1 MDKKRYTKAQ
11 IRERIRRKKILFDGA
26 FGTYYGGKYDTKQLP
41 ELANLEAPG
50 RVKEI
55 HREYLEAGAQILRTN
70 TFAANSFC
78 MDLSPEQIGET
89 IRRGVRLAQEAV
101 AEWRED
107 TGETREIYIAG
118 DIGQIPCDALSRR
131 EILSREYEEIC
142 RILLEEGVD
151 LLVFETFSEMEEI
164 LPVVK
169 AMGQRTFITVQFSV
183 NQFGYSNAGLSARKL
198 LQQAGAVAEIDAVGF
213 NCGVGPSHMYRI
225 LQQLEKPADKLLTA
239 LPNAGYPQMVTGR
252 MIFSGDNRD
261 YFVDR
266 MQQMVSIGVDMAG
279 GCCGTTPEYIRE
291 LAKKLDLTGYPQEK
305 KNAEPEKKQE
315 PVEDHSFYRA
325 KEAEGKNR
333 KLIAVEL
340 APPVGSDDEKLM
352 DAAHLLQKSGVDV
365 LTFPDSPSGRT
376 RADSILMAEKVARE
390 TGMCVMPHI
399 CCRDKNAIA
408 MRSQLLG
415 AYINGIHNFLVITG
429 DPIPSMVRTTV
440 KSVFNFDSVGLM
452 QIIADMNE
460 EQFAQAPVSF
470 GGAINQGRRNLE
482 VEIGRVKKKQAA
494 GAEFFLTQPVSTKE
508 SADRVRRIK
517 EETGARILCGIMPFV
532 SLKNATFMKNE
543 MAGIDVTDEVLA
555 RYRADMTKEE
565 GEQAGVELAK
575 EVIAMTE
582 DFADGY
588 YFSFPFNRVSML
600 DKILN

>member
-1 MDKKRYTKAQ
+1 MGNTKHTKEQ
-11 IRERIRRKKILFDGA
+11 IRERIQQKKLLFDGA

-41 ELANLEAPG
+41 ELANLEAPE

-55 HREYLEAGAQILRTN
+55 HTEYLEAGAQILRTN

-78 MDLSPEQIGET
+78 MDMSKEQIEET
-89 IRRGVRLAQEAV
+89 LRSGVRLAREAV
-101 AEWRED
+101 AAWRER
-107 TGETREIYIAG
+107 TGETKEVYIAG
-118 DIGQIPCDALSRR
+118 DIGQIPCDALAQKDT
-131 EILSREYEEIC
+131 LCREYEDIC
-142 RILLEEGVD
+142 RIFLEEGVD
-151 LLVFETFSEMEEI
+151 FFVFETFSVMEEI
-164 LPVVK
+164 LPAIK
-169 AMGQRTFITVQFSV
+169 MIGEQAFITVQFSV

-198 LQQAGAVAEIDAVGF
+198 LQRAGTIKEIDAVGF

-225 LQQLEKPADKLLTA
+225 LQTLYKPADKFLTA

-252 MIFSGDNRD
+252 MIFTGDNRE

-266 MQQMVSIGVDMAG
+266 MQQMIALGVDMAG
-279 GCCGTTPEYIRE
+279 GCCGTTPEYIAD
-291 LAKKLDLTGYPQEK
+291 LAGKLDFTQYPQAK
-305 KNAEPEKKQE
+305 TNAEPEKKQAGT
-315 PVEDHSFYRA
+315 EDHSFYHK
-325 KEAEGKNR
+325 KEAEGGK

-340 APPVGSDDEKLM
+340 APPMGIDDEKLM
-352 DAAHLLQKSGVDV
+352 DAAHLLQRSGVDV

-429 DPIPSMVRTTV
+429 DPIPSLVRTTV

-452 QIIADMNE
+452 QILADMNE
-460 EQFAQAPVSF
+460 EQFAQAPVSY

-482 VEIGRVKKKQAA
+482 VEIGRVKKKMTA
-494 GAEFFLTQPVSTKE
+494 GATFFLTQPISTKE

-555 RYRADMTKEE
+555 RYRADMTREE
-565 GEQAGVELAK
+565 GEQAGVQLAK

-588 YFSFPFNRVSML
+588 YFSFPFNRVTML
-600 DKILN
+600 EKILD

>member
-1 MDKKRYTKAQ
+1 MGNTKHTKEQ
-11 IRERIRRKKILFDGA
+11 IRERIQQKKLLFDGA

-41 ELANLEAPG
+41 ELANLEAPE

-55 HREYLEAGAQILRTN
+55 HTEYLEAGAQILRTN

-78 MDLSPEQIGET
+78 MDMSKEQIEET
-89 IRRGVRLAQEAV
+89 LRSGVRLAREAV
-101 AEWRED
+101 AAWRAR
-107 TGETREIYIAG
+107 TGETKEVYIAG
-118 DIGQIPCDALSRR
+118 DIGQIPGDALAQKDT
-131 EILSREYEEIC
+131 LCREYEEIC
-142 RILLEEGVD
+142 RIFLEEGVD
-151 LLVFETFSEMEEI
+151 FFVFETFSEMEEL
-164 LPVVK
+164 LPAIK
-169 AMGQRTFITVQFSV
+169 MIGEQAFITVQFSV

-198 LQQAGAVAEIDAVGF
+198 LQRAGEAKEIDAVGF

-225 LQQLEKPADKLLTA
+225 LQTLYKPADKFLTA

-252 MIFSGDNRD
+252 MIFTGDNRE

-266 MQQMVSIGVDMAG
+266 MQQMIALGVDMAG
-279 GCCGTTPEYIRE
+279 GCCGTTPEYIAD
-291 LAKKLDLTGYPQEK
+291 LAGKLDFTQYPQAK
-305 KNAEPEKKQE
+305 ANAEPEKKQAGT
-315 PVEDHSFYRA
+315 EDHSFYHN
-325 KEAEGKNR
+325 KEAEGRK

-340 APPVGSDDEKLM
+340 APPAGIDDEKLM
-352 DAAHLLQKSGVDV
+352 DAAHLLQRSGVDV

-452 QIIADMNE
+452 QILADMNE
-460 EQFAQAPVSF
+460 EQFAQAPVSY

-482 VEIGRVKKKQAA
+482 VEIGRVKKKMAA
-494 GAEFFLTQPVSTKE
+494 GATFFLTQPISTKE

-555 RYRADMTKEE
+555 RYRADMTREE
-565 GEQAGVELAK
+565 GEQAGVQLAK
-575 EVIAMTE
+575 EVITMTE

-588 YFSFPFNRVSML
+588 YFSFPFNRVTML
-600 DKILN
+600 EKILD

>member
-1 MDKKRYTKAQ
+1 MGNTKHTKEQ
-11 IRERIRRKKILFDGA
+11 IRERIQQKKLLFDGA

-41 ELANLEAPG
+41 ELANLEAPE

-55 HREYLEAGAQILRTN
+55 HTEYLEAGAQILRTN

-78 MDLSPEQIGET
+78 MDMSKEQIEET
-89 IRRGVRLAQEAV
+89 LRSGVRLAREAV
-101 AEWRED
+101 AAWRER
-107 TGETREIYIAG
+107 TGETKEVYIAG
-118 DIGQIPCDALSRR
+118 DIGQIPCDALAQKDT
-131 EILSREYEEIC
+131 LCREYEDIC
-142 RILLEEGVD
+142 RIFLEEGVD
-151 LLVFETFSEMEEI
+151 FFVFETFSEMEEI
-164 LPVVK
+164 LPAIK
-169 AMGQRTFITVQFSV
+169 MIGEQAFITVQFSV

-198 LQQAGAVAEIDAVGF
+198 LQRAGTIKEIDAVGF

-225 LQQLEKPADKLLTA
+225 LQTLYKPADKFLTA

-252 MIFSGDNRD
+252 MIFTGDNRE

-266 MQQMVSIGVDMAG
+266 MQQMIALGVDMAG
-279 GCCGTTPEYIRE
+279 GCCGTTPEYIAD
-291 LAKKLDLTGYPQEK
+291 LAGKLDFTQYPQAK
-305 KNAEPEKKQE
+305 TNAEPEKKQAGT
-315 PVEDHSFYRA
+315 EDHSFYHK
-325 KEAEGKNR
+325 KEAEGGK

-340 APPVGSDDEKLM
+340 APPMGIDDEKLM
-352 DAAHLLQKSGVDV
+352 DAAHLLQRSGVDV

-429 DPIPSMVRTTV
+429 DPIPSLVRTTV

-452 QIIADMNE
+452 QILADMNE
-460 EQFAQAPVSF
+460 EQFAQAPVSY

-482 VEIGRVKKKQAA
+482 VEIGRVKKKMAA
-494 GAEFFLTQPVSTKE
+494 GATFFLTQPISTKE

-555 RYRADMTKEE
+555 RYRADMTREE
-565 GEQAGVELAK
+565 GEQTGVQLAK

-588 YFSFPFNRVSML
+588 YFSFPFNRVTML
-600 DKILN
+600 EKILD

>member
-1 MDKKRYTKAQ
+1 MGNTKHTKEQ
-11 IRERIRRKKILFDGA
+11 IRERIQQKKLLFDGA

-41 ELANLEAPG
+41 ELANLEAPE

-78 MDLSPEQIGET
+78 MDMSKEQIEET
-89 IRRGVRLAQEAV
+89 LRSGVRLAREAV
-101 AEWRED
+101 AAWRER
-107 TGETREIYIAG
+107 TGETKEVYIAG
-118 DIGQIPCDALSRR
+118 DIGQIPCDALAQKDT
-131 EILSREYEEIC
+131 LCREYEEIC
-142 RILLEEGVD
+142 RIFLEEGVD
-151 LLVFETFSEMEEI
+151 FFVFETFSEMEEI
-164 LPVVK
+164 LPAIK
-169 AMGQRTFITVQFSV
+169 MIGEQAFITVQFSV

-198 LQQAGAVAEIDAVGF
+198 LQRAGTIKEIDAVGF

-225 LQQLEKPADKLLTA
+225 LQTLYKPADKFLTA

-252 MIFSGDNRD
+252 MIFTMDNRE

-266 MQQMVSIGVDMAG
+266 MQQMIALGVDMAG
-279 GCCGTTPEYIRE
+279 GCCGTTPEYIAD
-291 LAKKLDLTGYPQEK
+291 LAGKLDFTQYPQAQEK
-305 KNAEPEKKQE
+305 AEPEKKQAGT
-315 PVEDHSFYRA
+315 EDHSFYHK
-325 KEAEGKNR
+325 KEAEGGK

-340 APPVGSDDEKLM
+340 APPMGIDDEKLM
-352 DAAHLLQKSGVDV
+352 DAAHLLQRSGVDV

-415 AYINGIHNFLVITG
+415 AYINSIHNFLVITG
-429 DPIPSMVRTTV
+429 DPIPSLVRTTV

-452 QIIADMNE
+452 QILADMNE
-460 EQFAQAPVSF
+460 EQFAQAPVSY

-482 VEIGRVKKKQAA
+482 VEIGRVKKKMAA
-494 GAEFFLTQPVSTKE
+494 GATFFLTQPISTKE

-555 RYRADMTKEE
+555 RYRADMTREE
-565 GEQAGVELAK
+565 GEQAGVQLAK

-588 YFSFPFNRVSML
+588 YFSFPFNRVTML
-600 DKILN
+600 EKILD

>member
-1 MDKKRYTKAQ
+1 MGNTKHTKEQ
-11 IRERIRRKKILFDGA
+11 IRERIQQKKLLFDGA

-41 ELANLEAPG
+41 ELANLEAPE

-55 HREYLEAGAQILRTN
+55 HTEYLEAGAQILRTN

-78 MDLSPEQIGET
+78 MDMSKEQIEET
-89 IRRGVRLAQEAV
+89 LRSGVRLAREAV
-101 AEWRED
+101 DAWRER
-107 TGETREIYIAG
+107 TGETKEVYIAG
-118 DIGQIPCDALSRR
+118 DIGQIPCDALAQKDT
-131 EILSREYEEIC
+131 LCREYEEIC
-142 RILLEEGVD
+142 RIFLEEGVD
-151 LLVFETFSEMEEI
+151 FFVFETFSEMEEL
-164 LPVVK
+164 LPAIK
-169 AMGQRTFITVQFSV
+169 MIGEQAFITAQFSV

-198 LQQAGAVAEIDAVGF
+198 LQRAGEVKEIDAVGF
-213 NCGVGPSHMYRI
+213 NCGVGPSHMHRI
-225 LQQLEKPADKLLTA
+225 LQILEKPEGKLLTA

-252 MIFSGDNRD
+252 MLFTGDNKD

-266 MQQMVSIGVDMAG
+266 MQQMIALGVDMAG
-279 GCCGTTPEYIRE
+279 GCCGTTPEYIAD
-291 LAKKLDLTGYPQEK
+291 LAGNLDFTQYPQAQEK
-305 KNAEPEKKQE
+305 AEPEKKQAGT
-315 PVEDHSFYRA
+315 EDHSFYHN
-325 KEAEGKNR
+325 KEAEGRK

-340 APPVGSDDEKLM
+340 APPAGIDDEKLM
-352 DAAHLLQKSGVDV
+352 DAAHLLQRSGVDV

-415 AYINGIHNFLVITG
+415 AYINSIHNFLVITG
-429 DPIPSMVRTTV
+429 DPIPSLVRTTV

-452 QIIADMNE
+452 QILADMNE
-460 EQFAQAPVSF
+460 EQFAQAPVSY

-482 VEIGRVKKKQAA
+482 VEIGRVKKKMAA
-494 GAEFFLTQPVSTKE
+494 GATFFLTQPISTKE

-555 RYRADMTKEE
+555 RYRADMTREE
-565 GEQAGVELAK
+565 GEQAGVQLAK

-588 YFSFPFNRVSML
+588 YFSFPFNRVTML
-600 DKILN
+600 EKILD

>member
-1 MDKKRYTKAQ
+1 MNL
-11 IRERIRRKKILFDGA
+11 REYLKTTNLITDGA
-26 FGTYYGGKYDTKQLP
+26 FGTYFAAKYQTQDIP
-41 ELANLEAPG
+41 ELANITAPEK
-50 RVKEI
+50 VKKI
-55 HREYLEAGAQILRTN
+55 HEEYLNAGAKFIRTN
-70 TFAANSFC
+70 TFASNT
-78 MDLSPEQIGET
+78 ET
-89 IRRGVRLAQEAV
+89 LQEDFSEVEKNIQAAV
-101 AEWRED
+101 
-107 TGETREIYIAG
+107 EIARDAVNGRDAWIAG
-118 DIGQIPCDALSRR
+118 DIGPIPVNGAEDAAAAADEYYQIAKTFAEC
-131 EILSREYEEIC
+131 
-142 RILLEEGVD
+142 GVTVLD
-151 LLVFETFSEMEEI
+151 FETFADLDGI
-164 LPVVK
+164 LPAIK
-169 AMGQRTFITVQFSV
+169 KICAEYEMFIMVSFSV

-198 LQQAGAVAEIDAVGF
+198 LQRAGEAKEIDAVGF

-225 LQQLEKPADKLLTA
+225 LQTLYKPADKFLTA

-252 MIFSGDNRD
+252 MIFTGDNRE

-266 MQQMVSIGVDMAG
+266 MQQMIALGVDMAG
-279 GCCGTTPEYIRE
+279 GCCGTTPEYISD
-291 LAKKLDLTGYPQEK
+291 LAGKLDFTQYPQTQEK
-305 KNAEPEKKQE
+305 AEPEKKQAGT
-315 PVEDHSFYRA
+315 EDHSFYHN
-325 KEAEGKNR
+325 KEAEGGK

-340 APPVGSDDEKLM
+340 APPAGIDDEKLM
-352 DAAHLLQKSGVDV
+352 DAAHLLQRSGVDV

-452 QIIADMNE
+452 QILADMNE
-460 EQFAQAPVSF
+460 EQFAQAPVSY

-482 VEIGRVKKKQAA
+482 VEIGRVKKKMAA
-494 GAEFFLTQPVSTKE
+494 GATFFLTQPISTKE

-555 RYRADMTKEE
+555 RYRADMTREE
-565 GEQAGVELAK
+565 GEQAGVQLAK
-575 EVIAMTE
+575 EVINMTE

-588 YFSFPFNRVSML
+588 YFSFPFNRVTML
-600 DKILN
+600 EKILD

>member
-1 MDKKRYTKAQ
+1 MGNTKHTKEQ
-11 IRERIRRKKILFDGA
+11 IRERIQQKKLFFDGA

-41 ELANLEAPG
+41 ELANLEAPE

-55 HREYLEAGAQILRTN
+55 HTEYLEAGAQILRTN

-78 MDLSPEQIGET
+78 MDMSKEQIEET
-89 IRRGVRLAQEAV
+89 LRSGVRLAREAV
-101 AEWRED
+101 AAWRER
-107 TGETREIYIAG
+107 TGETKEVYIAG
-118 DIGQIPCDALSRR
+118 DIGQIPCDALAQKDT
-131 EILSREYEEIC
+131 LCREYEDIC
-142 RILLEEGVD
+142 RIFLEEGVD
-151 LLVFETFSEMEEI
+151 FFVFETFSEMEEI
-164 LPVVK
+164 LPAIK
-169 AMGQRTFITVQFSV
+169 MIGEQAFITVQFSV

-198 LQQAGAVAEIDAVGF
+198 LQRAGTIKEIDAVGF

-225 LQQLEKPADKLLTA
+225 LQTLYKPADKFLTA

-252 MIFSGDNRD
+252 MIFTGDNRE

-266 MQQMVSIGVDMAG
+266 MQQMIALGVDMAG
-279 GCCGTTPEYIRE
+279 GCCGTTPEYIAD
-291 LAKKLDLTGYPQEK
+291 LAGKLDFTQYPQAK
-305 KNAEPEKKQE
+305 TNAEPEKKQAGT
-315 PVEDHSFYRA
+315 EDHSFYHK
-325 KEAEGKNR
+325 KEAEGGK

-340 APPVGSDDEKLM
+340 APPMGIDDEKLM
-352 DAAHLLQKSGVDV
+352 DAAHLLQRSGVDV

-429 DPIPSMVRTTV
+429 DPIPSLVRTTV
-440 KSVFNFDSVGLM
+440 KGVFNFDSVGLM
-452 QIIADMNE
+452 QILADMNE
-460 EQFAQAPVSF
+460 EQFAQAPVSY

-482 VEIGRVKKKQAA
+482 VEIGRVKKKMAA
-494 GAEFFLTQPVSTKE
+494 GATFFLTQPISTKE
-508 SADRVRRIK
+508 SADRVRRVK

-543 MAGIDVTDEVLA
+543 MAGIDVTDEVLE
-555 RYRADMTKEE
+555 RYRADMTREE
-565 GEQAGVELAK
+565 GEQAGVQLAK

-588 YFSFPFNRVSML
+588 YFSFPFNRVTML
-600 DKILN
+600 EKILD

>member
-1 MDKKRYTKAQ
+1 MGNTKHTKEQ
-11 IRERIRRKKILFDGA
+11 IRERIQQKKLLFDGA

-41 ELANLEAPG
+41 ELANLEAPE

-55 HREYLEAGAQILRTN
+55 HTEYLEAGAQILRTN

-78 MDLSPEQIGET
+78 MDMSKEQIEET
-89 IRRGVRLAQEAV
+89 LRSGVRLAREAV
-101 AEWRED
+101 AAWRAR
-107 TGETREIYIAG
+107 TGETKEVYIAG
-118 DIGQIPCDALSRR
+118 DIGQIPGDALAQKDT
-131 EILSREYEEIC
+131 LCREYEEIC
-142 RILLEEGVD
+142 RIFLEEGVD
-151 LLVFETFSEMEEI
+151 FFVFETFSEMEEL
-164 LPVVK
+164 LPAIK
-169 AMGQRTFITVQFSV
+169 MIGEQAFITVQFSV

-198 LQQAGAVAEIDAVGF
+198 LQRAGAIKEIDAVGF

-225 LQQLEKPADKLLTA
+225 LQT
-239 LPNAGYPQMVTGR
+239 
-252 MIFSGDNRD
+252 
-261 YFVDR
+261 
-266 MQQMVSIGVDMAG
+266 
-279 GCCGTTPEYIRE
+279 
-291 LAKKLDLTGYPQEK
+291 
-305 KNAEPEKKQE
+305 PEKKQAGT
-315 PVEDHSFYRA
+315 EDHSFYHN
-325 KEAEGKNR
+325 KEAEGGK

-340 APPVGSDDEKLM
+340 APPAGIDDEKLM
-352 DAAHLLQKSGVDV
+352 DAAHLLQRSGVDV

-452 QIIADMNE
+452 QILADMNE
-460 EQFAQAPVSF
+460 EQFARAPVSY

-482 VEIGRVKKKQAA
+482 VEIGRVKKKMAA
-494 GAEFFLTQPVSTKE
+494 GATFFLTQPISTKE

-555 RYRADMTKEE
+555 RYRADMTREE
-565 GEQAGVELAK
+565 GEQAGVQLAK

-588 YFSFPFNRVSML
+588 YFSFPFNRVTML
-600 DKILN
+600 EKILD

>member
-1 MDKKRYTKAQ
+1 MGNTKHTKEQ
-11 IRERIRRKKILFDGA
+11 IRERIQQKKLLFDGA

-41 ELANLEAPG
+41 ELANLEAPE

-55 HREYLEAGAQILRTN
+55 HTEYLEAGAQILRTN

-78 MDLSPEQIGET
+78 MDMSKEQIEET
-89 IRRGVRLAQEAV
+89 LRSGVRLAREAV
-101 AEWRED
+101 AAWRER
-107 TGETREIYIAG
+107 TGETKEVYIAG
-118 DIGQIPCDALSRR
+118 DIGQIPGDALAQKDT
-131 EILSREYEEIC
+131 LCREYEEIC
-142 RILLEEGVD
+142 RIFLEEGVD
-151 LLVFETFSEMEEI
+151 FFVFETFSEMEEI
-164 LPVVK
+164 LPAIK
-169 AMGQRTFITVQFSV
+169 MIGEQAFITVQFSV

-198 LQQAGAVAEIDAVGF
+198 LQRAGTIKEIDAVGF

-225 LQQLEKPADKLLTA
+225 LQTLYKPADKFLTA

-252 MIFSGDNRD
+252 MIFTGDNRE

-266 MQQMVSIGVDMAG
+266 MKQMIALGVDMAG
-279 GCCGTTPEYIRE
+279 GCCGTTPEYIAD
-291 LAKKLDLTGYPQEK
+291 LAGKLDFTQYPQAK
-305 KNAEPEKKQE
+305 TNAEPEKKQAGT
-315 PVEDHSFYRA
+315 EDHSFYHK
-325 KEAEGKNR
+325 KEAEGGK

-340 APPVGSDDEKLM
+340 APPMGIDDEKLM
-352 DAAHLLQKSGVDV
+352 DAAHLLQRSGVDV

-429 DPIPSMVRTTV
+429 DPIPSLVRTTV

-452 QIIADMNE
+452 QILADMNE
-460 EQFAQAPVSF
+460 EQFAQAPVRY

-482 VEIGRVKKKQAA
+482 VEIGRVKKKMAA
-494 GAEFFLTQPVSTKE
+494 GATFFLTQPISTKE

-543 MAGIDVTDEVLA
+543 MAGIDVTDEVLE
-555 RYRADMTKEE
+555 RYRADMTREE
-565 GEQAGVELAK
+565 GEQAGVQLAK

-588 YFSFPFNRVSML
+588 YFSFPFNRVTML
-600 DKILN
+600 EKILD

>member
-1 MDKKRYTKAQ
+1 MGNTKHTKEQ
-11 IRERIRRKKILFDGA
+11 IRERIQQKKLLFDGA

-41 ELANLEAPG
+41 ELANLEAPE

-78 MDLSPEQIGET
+78 MDMSKEQIEET
-89 IRRGVRLAQEAV
+89 LRSGVRLAREAV
-101 AEWRED
+101 TAWRER
-107 TGETREIYIAG
+107 TGETKEVYIAG
-118 DIGQIPCDALSRR
+118 DIGQIPCDAPAQKDTLC
-131 EILSREYEEIC
+131 REYEEIC
-142 RILLEEGVD
+142 RIFLEEGVD
-151 LLVFETFSEMEEI
+151 FFVFETFSEMEEI
-164 LPVVK
+164 LPAIK
-169 AMGQRTFITVQFSV
+169 MIGEQAFITVQFSV

-198 LQQAGAVAEIDAVGF
+198 LQRAGTIKEIDAVGF

-225 LQQLEKPADKLLTA
+225 LQTLYKPADKFLTA

-252 MIFSGDNRD
+252 MIFTGDNRE

-266 MQQMVSIGVDMAG
+266 MQQMIALGVDMAG
-279 GCCGTTPEYIRE
+279 GCCGTTPEYIAD
-291 LAKKLDLTGYPQEK
+291 LAGKLDFTQYPQAK
-305 KNAEPEKKQE
+305 TNAEPEKKQAGT
-315 PVEDHSFYRA
+315 EDHSFYHK
-325 KEAEGKNR
+325 KEAEGGK

-340 APPVGSDDEKLM
+340 APPMGIDDEKLM
-352 DAAHLLQKSGVDV
+352 DAAHLLQRSGVDV

-429 DPIPSMVRTTV
+429 DPIPSLVRTTV

-452 QIIADMNE
+452 QILADMNE
-460 EQFAQAPVSF
+460 EQFAQAPVSY

-482 VEIGRVKKKQAA
+482 VEIGRVKKKMTA
-494 GAEFFLTQPVSTKE
+494 GATFFLTQPISTKE

-543 MAGIDVTDEVLA
+543 MAGIDVTDEVLE
-555 RYRADMTKEE
+555 RYRADMTREE
-565 GEQAGVELAK
+565 GEQAGVQLAK

-588 YFSFPFNRVSML
+588 YFSFPFNRVTML
-600 DKILN
+600 EKILD

>member
-1 MDKKRYTKAQ
+1 MGNTKHTKEQ
-11 IRERIRRKKILFDGA
+11 IRERIQQKKLLFDGA

-41 ELANLEAPG
+41 ELANLEAPE

-55 HREYLEAGAQILRTN
+55 HTEYLEAGAQILRTN

-78 MDLSPEQIGET
+78 MDRSKEQIEET
-89 IRRGVRLAQEAV
+89 LRSGVRLAREAV
-101 AEWRED
+101 AAWRAR
-107 TGETREIYIAG
+107 TGETKEVYIAG
-118 DIGQIPCDALSRR
+118 DIGQIPCDALAQKDT
-131 EILSREYEEIC
+131 LCREYEEIC
-142 RILLEEGVD
+142 RIFLEEGVD
-151 LLVFETFSEMEEI
+151 FFVFETFSEMEEL
-164 LPVVK
+164 LPAIK
-169 AMGQRTFITVQFSV
+169 MIGEQAFITVQFSV
-183 NQFGYSNAGLSARKL
+183 NQFGYSNAGLSAKKL
-198 LQQAGAVAEIDAVGF
+198 LQRAGEIKEIDAVGF

-225 LQQLEKPADKLLTA
+225 LQTLYKPADKFLTA

-252 MIFSGDNRD
+252 MIFTGDNRE

-266 MQQMVSIGVDMAG
+266 MQQMIALGVDMAG
-279 GCCGTTPEYIRE
+279 GCCGTTPEYIAD
-291 LAKKLDLTGYPQEK
+291 LAGKLDFTQYPQTQEK
-305 KNAEPEKKQE
+305 AEPEKKQAGT
-315 PVEDHSFYRA
+315 EDHSFYHN
-325 KEAEGKNR
+325 KEAEGRK

-340 APPVGSDDEKLM
+340 APPAGIDDEKLM
-352 DAAHLLQKSGVDV
+352 DAAHLLQRSGVDV

-452 QIIADMNE
+452 QILADMNE
-460 EQFAQAPVSF
+460 EQFAQAPVSY

-482 VEIGRVKKKQAA
+482 VEIGRVKKKMAA
-494 GAEFFLTQPVSTKE
+494 GATFFLTQPISTKE

-555 RYRADMTKEE
+555 RYRADMTREE
-565 GEQAGVELAK
+565 GEQAGVQLAK

-588 YFSFPFNRVSML
+588 YFSFPFNRVTML
-600 DKILN
+600 EKILD

>member
-1 MDKKRYTKAQ
+1 MGNTKHTKEQ
-11 IRERIRRKKILFDGA
+11 IRERIQRKKLLFDGA

-41 ELANLEAPG
+41 ELANLEAPE

-55 HREYLEAGAQILRTN
+55 HTEYLEAGAQILRTN

-78 MDLSPEQIGET
+78 MDMSKEQIEET
-89 IRRGVRLAQEAV
+89 LRSGVRLAREAV
-101 AEWRED
+101 VAWKER
-107 TGETREIYIAG
+107 TGETKEVYIAG
-118 DIGQIPCDALSRR
+118 DIGQIPCDALAQKDT
-131 EILSREYEEIC
+131 LCREYEEIC
-142 RILLEEGVD
+142 RIFLEEGVD
-151 LLVFETFSEMEEI
+151 FFVFETFSEMEEI
-164 LPVVK
+164 LPAIK
-169 AMGQRTFITVQFSV
+169 MIGEQAFITVQFSV

-198 LQQAGAVAEIDAVGF
+198 LQRAGTIKEIDAVGF

-225 LQQLEKPADKLLTA
+225 LQTLYKPADKFLTA

-252 MIFSGDNRD
+252 MIFTGDNRE

-266 MQQMVSIGVDMAG
+266 MQQMIALGVDMAG
-279 GCCGTTPEYIRE
+279 GCCGTTPEYIAD
-291 LAKKLDLTGYPQEK
+291 LAGKLDFTQYPQAK
-305 KNAEPEKKQE
+305 TNAEPEKKQAGT
-315 PVEDHSFYRA
+315 EDHSFYHK
-325 KEAEGKNR
+325 KEAEGGK

-340 APPVGSDDEKLM
+340 APPMGIDDEKLM
-352 DAAHLLQKSGVDV
+352 DAAHLLQRSGVDV

-452 QIIADMNE
+452 QILADMNE
-460 EQFAQAPVSF
+460 EQFAQAPVSY

-482 VEIGRVKKKQAA
+482 VEIGRVKKKMAA
-494 GAEFFLTQPVSTKE
+494 GATFFLTQPISTKE

-555 RYRADMTKEE
+555 RYRADMTREE
-565 GEQAGVELAK
+565 GEQAGVQLAK

-588 YFSFPFNRVSML
+588 YFSFPFNRVNML
-600 DKILN
+600 EKILD

>member
-1 MDKKRYTKAQ
+1 MTKIPYTKEQ
-11 IRERIRRKKILFDGA
+11 LRDRIRQKKMLFDGA

-41 ELANLEAPG
+41 ELANTEYPE

-55 HREYLEAGAQILRTN
+55 HTEYLEAGAQILRTN

-78 MDLSPEQIGET
+78 MDLPAEQIEET
-89 IRRGVRLAQEAV
+89 LRCGVRLAKEAV

-107 TGETREIYIAG
+107 TGAMREVFIAA
-118 DIGQIPCDALSRR
+118 DIGQIPCDAVAQK
-131 EILSREYEEIC
+131 EAVVREYEEIC
-142 RILLEEGVD
+142 RIFLEEGVD
-151 LLVFETFSEMEEI
+151 LFVFETFSEPEEI
-164 LPVVK
+164 LPAVK
-169 AMGQRTFITVQFSV
+169 EIGDQAFILVQFSV

-198 LQQAGAVAEIDAVGF
+198 LQRAGAVAEIDAAGF
-213 NCGVGPSHMYRI
+213 NCGIGPSHMHRI
-225 LQQLEKPADKLLTA
+225 LQGLEKPEGKFITA

-252 MIFSGDNRD
+252 MLFSGDNRD

-266 MQQMVSIGVDMAG
+266 VQQMTALGVDMIG

-291 LAKKLDLTGYPQEK
+291 LAGKIDFTQYPQVK
-305 KNAEPEKKQE
+305 KEAAQE
-315 PVEDHSFYRA
+315 QQQITVTDHSFYHD
-325 KEAEGKNR
+325 KIAEGSGK

-340 APPVGSDDEKLM
+340 APPMGIDDEKLM
-352 DAAHLLQKSGVDV
+352 DAAHMLKQSGVDV

-408 MRSQLLG
+408 MRSQMLG
-415 AYINGIHNFLVITG
+415 AYINGIYNFLVITG

-460 EQFAQAPVSF
+460 DQFAQAPVSF

-494 GAEFFLTQPVSTKE
+494 GADFFLTQPVSTRE

-517 EETGARILCGIMPFV
+517 EETNARILCGIMPFV

-543 MAGIDVTDEVLA
+543 MAGIDVTDEVLS
-555 RYRADMTKEE
+555 RYRADMTREE
-565 GEQAGVELAK
+565 GEQAGIQLAK

-588 YFSFPFNRVSML
+588 YFSFPFNRVYL
-600 DKILN
+600 LEKILR

>member
-1 MDKKRYTKAQ
+1 MGNTKHTKEQ
-11 IRERIRRKKILFDGA
+11 IRERIQQKKLLFDGA

-41 ELANLEAPG
+41 ELANLEAPE

-55 HREYLEAGAQILRTN
+55 HTEYLEAGAQILRTN

-78 MDLSPEQIGET
+78 MDMSKEQIEET
-89 IRRGVRLAQEAV
+89 LRSGVRLTREAV
-101 AEWRED
+101 AAWRER
-107 TGETREIYIAG
+107 TGETKEVYIAG
-118 DIGQIPCDALSRR
+118 DIGQIPCDALAQKDT
-131 EILSREYEEIC
+131 LCREYEEIC
-142 RILLEEGVD
+142 RIFLEEGVD
-151 LLVFETFSEMEEI
+151 FFVFETFSEMEEI
-164 LPVVK
+164 LPAIK
-169 AMGQRTFITVQFSV
+169 MIGEQAFITVQFSV

-198 LQQAGAVAEIDAVGF
+198 LQRAGTIKEIDAVGF

-225 LQQLEKPADKLLTA
+225 LQTLYKPADKFLTA

-252 MIFSGDNRD
+252 MIFTGDNRE

-266 MQQMVSIGVDMAG
+266 MQQMIALGVDMAG
-279 GCCGTTPEYIRE
+279 GCCGTTPEYIAD
-291 LAKKLDLTGYPQEK
+291 LAGKLDFTQYPQAK
-305 KNAEPEKKQE
+305 TNAEPEKKQAGT
-315 PVEDHSFYRA
+315 EDHSFYHK
-325 KEAEGKNR
+325 KEAEGGK

-340 APPVGSDDEKLM
+340 APPMGIDDEKLM
-352 DAAHLLQKSGVDV
+352 DAAHLLQRSGVDV

-429 DPIPSMVRTTV
+429 DPIPSLVRTTV

-452 QIIADMNE
+452 QILADMNE
-460 EQFAQAPVSF
+460 EQFAQAPVSY

-482 VEIGRVKKKQAA
+482 VEIGRVKKKMAA
-494 GAEFFLTQPVSTKE
+494 GATFFLTQPISTKE

-543 MAGIDVTDEVLA
+543 MAGIDVTDEVLE
-555 RYRADMTKEE
+555 RYRADMTREE
-565 GEQAGVELAK
+565 GEQAGVQLAK

-588 YFSFPFNRVSML
+588 YFSFPFNRVTML
-600 DKILN
+600 EKILD

>member
-1 MDKKRYTKAQ
+1 MGNTKHTKEQ
-11 IRERIRRKKILFDGA
+11 IRERIQQKKLLFDGA

-41 ELANLEAPG
+41 ELANLEAPE

-55 HREYLEAGAQILRTN
+55 HTEYLEAGAQILRTN

-78 MDLSPEQIGET
+78 MDRSKEQIEET
-89 IRRGVRLAQEAV
+89 LRSGVRLAREAV
-101 AEWRED
+101 AAWRER
-107 TGETREIYIAG
+107 TGETKEVYIAG
-118 DIGQIPCDALSRR
+118 DIGQIPCDALAQKDT
-131 EILSREYEEIC
+131 LCREYEEIC
-142 RILLEEGVD
+142 RIFLEEGVD
-151 LLVFETFSEMEEI
+151 FFVFETFSEMEEL
-164 LPVVK
+164 LPAIK
-169 AMGQRTFITVQFSV
+169 MIGEQAFITVQFSV

-198 LQQAGAVAEIDAVGF
+198 LQRAGEIKEIDAVGF

-225 LQQLEKPADKLLTA
+225 LQTLYKPADKFLTA

-252 MIFSGDNRD
+252 MIFTGDNRE

-266 MQQMVSIGVDMAG
+266 MQQMIALGVDMAG
-279 GCCGTTPEYIRE
+279 GCCGTTPEYIAD
-291 LAKKLDLTGYPQEK
+291 LAGKLDFTQYPQTQEK
-305 KNAEPEKKQE
+305 AEPEKKQAGT
-315 PVEDHSFYRA
+315 EDHSFYHK
-325 KEAEGKNR
+325 KEAEGGK

-340 APPVGSDDEKLM
+340 APPAGIDDEKLM
-352 DAAHLLQKSGVDV
+352 DAAHLLQRSGVDV

-452 QIIADMNE
+452 QILADMNE
-460 EQFAQAPVSF
+460 EQFAQAPVSY

-482 VEIGRVKKKQAA
+482 VEIGRVKKKMAA
-494 GAEFFLTQPVSTKE
+494 GATFFLTQPISTKE

-555 RYRADMTKEE
+555 RYRADMTREE
-565 GEQAGVELAK
+565 GEQAGVQLAK

-588 YFSFPFNRVSML
+588 YFSFPFNRVTML
-600 DKILN
+600 EKILD

>member
-1 MDKKRYTKAQ
+1 MGNTKHTKEQ
-11 IRERIRRKKILFDGA
+11 IRERIQQKKLLFDGA

-41 ELANLEAPG
+41 ELANLEASE

-78 MDLSPEQIGET
+78 MDLSKEQIEET
-89 IRRGVRLAQEAV
+89 LRSGVRLAKAAV
-101 AEWRED
+101 EEWRAD
-107 TGETREIYIAG
+107 TGETGEVYIAA
-118 DIGQIPCDALSRR
+118 DIGQIPCDAPAQKDL
-131 EILSREYEEIC
+131 LSREYEDIC
-142 RILLEEGVD
+142 RIFLEEGVD
-151 LLVFETFSEMEEI
+151 FFVFETFSEMEEI
-164 LPVVK
+164 LPAIK
-169 AMGQRTFITVQFSV
+169 MIGEQAFITVQFSV

-198 LQQAGAVAEIDAVGF
+198 LQRAGTIKEIDAVGF

-225 LQQLEKPADKLLTA
+225 LQTLYKPADKFLTA

-252 MIFSGDNRD
+252 MIFTGDNRE

-266 MQQMVSIGVDMAG
+266 MQQMIALGVDMAG
-279 GCCGTTPEYIRE
+279 GCCGTTPEYIAD
-291 LAKKLDLTGYPQEK
+291 LAGKLDFTQYPQAK
-305 KNAEPEKKQE
+305 TNAEPEKKQAGT
-315 PVEDHSFYRA
+315 EDHSFYHK
-325 KEAEGKNR
+325 KEAEGGK

-340 APPVGSDDEKLM
+340 APPMGIDDEKLM
-352 DAAHLLQKSGVDV
+352 DAAHLLQRSGVDV

-429 DPIPSMVRTTV
+429 DPIPSLVRTTI

-452 QIIADMNE
+452 QILADMNE
-460 EQFAQAPVSF
+460 EQFAQAPVSY

-482 VEIGRVKKKQAA
+482 VEIGRVKKKMTA
-494 GAEFFLTQPVSTKE
+494 GATFFLTQPISTKE

-543 MAGIDVTDEVLA
+543 MAGIDVTDEVLE
-555 RYRADMTKEE
+555 RYRADMTREE
-565 GEQAGVELAK
+565 GEQAGVQLAK

-588 YFSFPFNRVSML
+588 YFSFPFNRVTML
-600 DKILN
+600 EKILD

>member
-1 MDKKRYTKAQ
+1 MGNTKHTKEQ
-11 IRERIRRKKILFDGA
+11 IRERIQQKKLLFDGA

-41 ELANLEAPG
+41 ELANLEAPE

-55 HREYLEAGAQILRTN
+55 HTEYLEAGAQILRTN

-78 MDLSPEQIGET
+78 MDMSKEQIEET
-89 IRRGVRLAQEAV
+89 LRSGVRLAREAV
-101 AEWRED
+101 AAWRER
-107 TGETREIYIAG
+107 TGETKEVYIAG
-118 DIGQIPCDALSRR
+118 DIGQIPCDVLAQKDTLC
-131 EILSREYEEIC
+131 REYEEIC
-142 RILLEEGVD
+142 RIFLEEGVD
-151 LLVFETFSEMEEI
+151 FFVFETFSEMEEI
-164 LPVVK
+164 LPAIK
-169 AMGQRTFITVQFSV
+169 MIGEQAFITVQFSV

-198 LQQAGAVAEIDAVGF
+198 LQRAGSIKEIDAVGF

-225 LQQLEKPADKLLTA
+225 LQTLYKPADKFLTA

-252 MIFSGDNRD
+252 MIFTGDNRE

-266 MQQMVSIGVDMAG
+266 MQQMIALGVDMAG
-279 GCCGTTPEYIRE
+279 GCCGTTPEYIAD
-291 LAKKLDLTGYPQEK
+291 LAGNLDFTQYPQAQEK
-305 KNAEPEKKQE
+305 AEPEKKQAGT
-315 PVEDHSFYRA
+315 EDHSFYRK
-325 KEAEGKNR
+325 KEAEGGK

-340 APPVGSDDEKLM
+340 APPMGIDDEKLM
-352 DAAHLLQKSGVDV
+352 DAAHLLQRSGVDV

-415 AYINGIHNFLVITG
+415 AYINSIHNFLVITG
-429 DPIPSMVRTTV
+429 DPIPSLVRTTV

-452 QIIADMNE
+452 QILADMNE
-460 EQFAQAPVSF
+460 EQFAQAPVSY

-482 VEIGRVKKKQAA
+482 VEIGRVKKKMAA
-494 GAEFFLTQPVSTKE
+494 GATFFLTQPISTKE

-555 RYRADMTKEE
+555 RYRADMTREE
-565 GEQAGVELAK
+565 GEQAGVQLAK

-588 YFSFPFNRVSML
+588 YFSFPFNRVTML
-600 DKILN
+600 EKILD